1 MLPYKLIDNIK
12 QQDENFFQKKKKKK
26 AKSSFFTYL
35 FKTPIFV
42 ISLKTFTSN
51 HF

>member
-26 AKSSFFTYL
+26 AKSTYL